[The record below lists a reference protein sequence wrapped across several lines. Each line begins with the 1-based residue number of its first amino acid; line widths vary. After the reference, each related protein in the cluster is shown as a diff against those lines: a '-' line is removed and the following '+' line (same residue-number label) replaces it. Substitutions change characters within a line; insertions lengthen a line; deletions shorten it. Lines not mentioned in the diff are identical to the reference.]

1 MIETLN
7 IFFHVI
13 FLFILNLLPKKIY
26 FLKFQYKE
34 NIQIFSNIII
44 ISILLLF
51 SFLNLKIFFVVNFI
65 YFVVCLNLFFLLK
78 DKEIKFFFDENNLVL
93 FFVIVILSI
102 YLSVNLKLGWDAQN
116 YWILRYLNFKNELG
130 IENISNLTRP
140 DYPFLGSY
148 IWAIFSET
156 SFLNFEYLGRI
167 YFIYIFCIA
176 LKKLVDLTELNFNEK
191 NLIFFF
197 LIVILFNKN
206 LINGYQE
213 ILVFSFLV
221 FLSFYTYLLIK
232 NKFDLNIFIISILT
246 INLLFWL
253 KNEAMIFALI
263 LSFISMFFL
272 SPKKKVIVIISI
284 FFLIIARYLFYNYF
298 NLDINLQSGNYDKLD
313 ARLILDLIDFKRLYL
328 IFKFLIFAHFKNLL
342 SFISLFVIFLIF
354 ISKIKIDKT
363 YKFLI
368 FITIANYLFI
378 FSAYF
383 FSTFP
388 LEFHLK
394 TSSDRLLFQ
403 SLGSYLILS
412 FIFLKDFLK
421 KNEN

>member
-13 FLFILNLLPKKIY
+13 FLFILNLLPKKFY
-26 FLKFQYKE
+26 FLGYSYRE

-51 SFLNLKIFFVVNFI
+51 SLLNLKLFFVINFI

-78 DKEIKFFFDENNLVL
+78 DKKIKYFFNENNLVL
-93 FFVIVILSI
+93 FFVVLILSI

-156 SFLNFEYLGRI
+156 SFLKFEYLGRI

-197 LIVILFNKN
+197 LIIISFNKN

-213 ILVFSFLV
+213 ILVFSFLF
-221 FLSFYTYLLIK
+221 FLSFYIYLLIK
-232 NKFDLNIFIISILT
+232 NKFNLNIFILSVLT

-263 LSFISMFFL
+263 LPFILLFFL
-272 SPKKKVIVIISI
+272 PKKKILIVMISI
-284 FFLIIARYLFYNYF
+284 FSLIITRYFLYKYF
-298 NLDINLQSGNYDKLD
+298 NLEVNLQSGNYDKLD
-313 ARLILDLIDFKRLYL
+313 IRSILDLIDFKRVYL
-328 IFKFLIFAHFKNLL
+328 VSKFLIFAHFKNLL
-342 SFISLFVIFLIF
+342 SFISLSVILLIL
-354 ISKIKIDKT
+354 INKIKIDRI
-363 YKFLI
+363 YKF
-368 FITIANYLFI
+368 FILVTIANYLFI

-394 TSSDRLLFQ
+394 TSADRLLFQ